1 MKLKNRG
8 NPCLQGKVKAMW
20 SDTLAAPWSQHWGVC
35 VQFAFV
41 RFVISDPPT
50 LLFHNQRVMFT
61 TNFMPFYLVSWK
73 WFYLTRRRKFVR
85 QMLCIVTVSLFHT
98 FTLNFLILLTTGKKS
113 LSNLTY
119 PLEQCDFILYFVPLP
134 MVYDLVSILYCTSNI
149 CIPALAFSMWTYI
162 HIIRI
167 CKCQCIKVKTL
178 LWSEN

>member
-73 WFYLTRRRKFVR
+73 WFYLTRRRKFV
-85 QMLCIVTVSLFHT
+85 LFQLIFHVIYLLIC
-98 FTLNFLILLTTGKKS
+98 FTLQPTWKMASTVDQQWAGPEPQQGWMNLPTKRRWCWVTPPGLTPTIPKITPSFLHCYQIR
-113 LSNLTY
+113 
-119 PLEQCDFILYFVPLP
+119 
-134 MVYDLVSILYCTSNI
+134 
-149 CIPALAFSMWTYI
+149 PALLNLQHASRSTS
-162 HIIRI
+162 
-167 CKCQCIKVKTL
+167 L
-178 LWSEN
+178 